1 MRLHQGMQAV
11 VIGLGAAGLS
21 TVRFLLRQ
29 GVRVA
34 VSERATADQID
45 PEALGFLQQSGI
57 RLETGGHTPA
67 FLAGADL
74 IVPGPG
80 VPLDLPIILAA
91 REQRIPV
98 VGELAL
104 AAGRFPV
111 PVIAVTGSNGKT
123 TVTSLIGTLLQ
134 AAGHTPFVGGNIG
147 TPLLDFFVDPE
158 PYQTVVL
165 ELSSFQLDLAGA
177 FRAEIGLLLNIS
189 PDHLDRHGS
198 LAAYAD
204 AKMRLFKSQ
213 VAGDVAL
220 LGGDDSVV
228 DATPLNEGVL
238 GFRFGKDA
246 RCAARILDGRVKVKL
261 EWEGRKI
268 EECYDLAGTR
278 LHSSVNQLNA
288 AAAILAATLCN
299 CGRED
304 IVAGMAAFA
313 PPPHRMAEVIT
324 IDGVR
329 YVDDSKATNIGAL
342 QAALG
347 GCTEPV
353 ILIAGGRDKGG
364 DYSLLLEVV
373 RNRVKHLVL
382 IGEAA
387 GLMQATLGTVVGTT
401 LASTMEDAVSKAH
414 AIAVD
419 GDLVLLAPGCASYDM
434 FSGYEERGRVFVE
447 CVHRLHRERIG
458 KEGAP

>member
-1 MRLHQGMQAV
+1 

-34 VSERATADQID
+34 VSERGTVDQID
-45 PEALGFLQQSGI
+45 SEAREFLQQAGI

-67 FLAGADL
+67 FLSGADL

-80 VPLDLPIILAA
+80 VPLELPIIQAA
-91 REQRIPV
+91 REQGIPV

-104 AAGRFPV
+104 AAGRYPV

-134 AAGHTPFVGGNIG
+134 AAGRAPFVGGNIG
-147 TPLLDFFVDPE
+147 TPLLDYFADPE
-158 PYQTVVL
+158 SYQTVVL
-165 ELSSFQLDLAGA
+165 ELSSFQLDLAGT

-213 VAGDVAL
+213 EAGDVAI
-220 LGGDDSVV
+220 LGGDDPVV
-228 DATPLNEGVL
+228 DATPLKDGVF

-246 RCAARILDGRVKVKL
+246 GCAARIIDGQVRVNL
-261 EWEGRKI
+261 EWEGVRI
-268 EECYDLAGTR
+268 EECYDLVGTR

-299 CGRED
+299 CSRES
-304 IVAGMAAFA
+304 IVAGLATFA
-313 PPPHRMAEVIT
+313 PPPHRMAEVT
-324 IDGVR
+324 VLDGVR
-329 YVDDSKATNIGAL
+329 FVDDSKATNIGAL

-364 DYSLLLEVV
+364 DYALLQEVV

-387 GLMQATLGTVVGTT
+387 ALMQAALGTVVGTE
-401 LASTMEDAVSKAH
+401 LASTMEDAVNKAH
-414 AIAVD
+414 AIAVH
-419 GDLVLLAPGCASYDM
+419 GDLVLLAPGCSSYDM

-447 CVHRLHRERIG
+447 CVHRLHRKRTG
-458 KEGAP
+458 KEGAS